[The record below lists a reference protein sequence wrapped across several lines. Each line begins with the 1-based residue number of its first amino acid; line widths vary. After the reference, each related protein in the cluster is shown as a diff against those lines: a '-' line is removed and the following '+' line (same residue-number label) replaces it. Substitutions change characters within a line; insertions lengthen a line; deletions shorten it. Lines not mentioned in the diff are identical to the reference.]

1 MDYLIQT
8 PTQLGIH
15 LRSRRH
21 ALKLTQAKTADSLN
35 LSQKRLSTLERN
47 PDRLTVAQLLALAS
61 AMNMEV
67 VLRERPQLKPSASG
81 EW

>member
-8 PTQLGIH
+8 PAQLGIH

-21 ALKLTQAKTADSLN
+21 ALKLTQAAVGNSLN
-35 LSQKRLSTLERN
+35 LSQKRLSALERN

-67 VLRERPQLKPSASG
+67 VLRERPQRTSSASG